1 MFGFNAHSLRTTPR
15 GHSRRGR
22 PSQATWLLIA
32 LACWLF
38 AAMVNASESQQLLG
52 TAHAAYLAGDFQGA
66 DRLLDKLLAKGTSS
80 GRLEM
85 ELALV
90 DDALGRPQQARR
102 HYDRLGRSAWR
113 DLAALPSAANL
124 AALGR
129 YRDADRAF
137 AQIASKGANAD
148 EKAYAQLWRLWLVT
162 RDNASSRRAR
172 DTAFKRL
179 LGAVRPDDAAQHA
192 LVELY
197 RGKADSASVFA
208 AIDRMPLTLPQR
220 RALIAEATLFSG
232 GYLQGMRND
241 AAAARWLYQVE
252 LGLPPVACPERPL
265 IAQAARALPPL
276 PTSNAR

>member
-1 MFGFNAHSLRTTPR
+1 MQNFSDRHLHDVFVGRDDAIADCHQPFHGNLRLR
-15 GHSRRGR
+15 NRRCDVDE
-22 PSQATWLLIA
+22 IA
-32 LACWLF
+32 LARD
-38 AAMVNASESQQLLG
+38 EIK
-52 TAHAAYLAGDFQGA
+52 
-66 DRLLDKLLAKGTSS
+66 RLLVG
-80 GRLEM
+80 G
-85 ELALV
+85 LALV

-102 HYDRLGRSAWR
+102 HYDRLGRSVWS
-113 DLAALPSAANL
+113 DLVALPSAANL

-179 LGAVRPDDAAQHA
+179 LAAVRPDDAAQHA

-220 RALIAEATLFSG
+220 RALIAEATLFAG

>member
-1 MFGFNAHSLRTTPR
+1 MFAIPPIHRTVCQ
-15 GHSRRGR
+15 S
-22 PSQATWLLIA
+22 PSGAT
-32 LACWLF
+32 
-38 AAMVNASESQQLLG
+38 
-52 TAHAAYLAGDFQGA
+52 
-66 DRLLDKLLAKGTSS
+66 RLAKGTSS

-102 HYDRLGRSAWR
+102 HYDRLGRSVWS
-113 DLAALPSAANL
+113 DLVALPSAANL

-179 LGAVRPDDAAQHA
+179 LAAVRPEHLHRERSQ
-192 LVELY
+192 
-197 RGKADSASVFA
+197 
-208 AIDRMPLTLPQR
+208 PL
-220 RALIAEATLFSG
+220 
-232 GYLQGMRND
+232 
-241 AAAARWLYQVE
+241 
-252 LGLPPVACPERPL
+252 LG
-265 IAQAARALPPL
+265 
-276 PTSNAR
+276 